1 MASLIPIEHKLDEYE
16 LPDNLFLTGALD
28 IEIDCVDG
36 QPYIWAFQLKVHN
49 GETGITVEHDYRQG
63 RADNWQPSVELKND
77 LHRDKK
83 LMDCIWDECAREGM
97 WED

>member
-1 MASLIPIEHKLDEYE
+1 MNLIPIEYKLDEYE
-16 LPDNLFLTGALD
+16 IPDHLYLTGALD

-49 GETGITVEHDYRQG
+49 TGTGVTVEHHYQQG
-63 RADNWQPSVELKND
+63 RADNWFSSVELMRY

-83 LMDCIWDECAREGM
+83 LMDDIFDECAREGM
-97 WED
+97 WTD